1 MGYKREI
8 SEAIRAMTLN
18 DTRSNLFIC
27 TVSAVDVNN
36 KLCEAVSQSDDTLV
50 GIPNIH
56 LNLNGNDGFTI
67 FPAVGSEILIIELPT
82 NERFAI
88 QFDEIEHIE
97 IVATN
102 PIIFN
107 GGANNG
113 LVKVIELTTKL
124 TDIEKYLNDL
134 FSVLSTA
141 VPSTTETGL
150 AGIILAIT
158 SIYNQTI
165 RNIGVTTQSDL
176 EDTQITH

>member
-1 MGYKREI
+1 M
-8 SEAIRAMTLN
+8 
-18 DTRSNLFIC
+18 
-27 TVSAVDVNN
+27 
-36 KLCEAVSQSDDTLV
+36 
-50 GIPNIH
+50 
-56 LNLNGNDGFTI
+56 
-67 FPAVGSEILIIELPT
+67 
-82 NERFAI
+82 
-88 QFDEIEHIE
+88 
-97 IVATN
+97 
-102 PIIFN
+102 
-107 GGANNG
+107 
-113 LVKVIELTTKL
+113 VKVIELTTKL